1 MKSEKREG
9 RSRFAQS
16 LGQDKVGLLV
26 ADSGGMGYNG
36 GKKKSPV
43 MTGEREERMM
53 LKPRRLYPGDRVAMV
68 SLSWG
73 GLGDPQFLHK
83 YDIAKKRLKEEF
95 QLELVPMPHALKGS
109 DFVARHPELRAQDL
123 MDAFRDR
130 SIAAIFCAIG
140 GDDTLRTLPYIDFA
154 VMRDNPKIFMGYSDT
169 TINHLM
175 MQRAGL
181 VSFYGPSVM
190 CEFGEYV
197 RMFDYTREAV
207 RRLLFADS
215 AGYVV
220 PSSPSWSDDYVPW
233 DEQNVHIAKRL
244 RPETRGYELLQGS
257 GKVQGQLMGGC
268 VDVFCMAVGTP
279 IWPAP
284 KEWQGALLL
293 LETSEEKPSPA
304 TLTYALRSLAA
315 QGILRVVNGI
325 LVGKPQGEVYYE
337 EYKQVL
343 LQVVAQEEGLRHL
356 PILYNLNIGHAFP
369 TGVLPLGVQA
379 EIDCEAKTLTLL
391 ESATV
396 A

>member
-1 MKSEKREG
+1 
-9 RSRFAQS
+9 
-16 LGQDKVGLLV
+16 
-26 ADSGGMGYNG
+26 
-36 GKKKSPV
+36 
-43 MTGEREERMM
+43 
-53 LKPRRLYPGDRVAMV
+53 
-68 SLSWG
+68 
-73 GLGDPQFLHK
+73 
-83 YDIAKKRLKEEF
+83 
-95 QLELVPMPHALKGS
+95 
-109 DFVARHPELRAQDL
+109 
-123 MDAFRDR
+123 
-130 SIAAIFCAIG
+130 
-140 GDDTLRTLPYIDFA
+140 
-154 VMRDNPKIFMGYSDT
+154 MRDNPKIFMGYSDT

-244 RPETRGYELLQGS
+244 RPEAHGYELLQGS

-315 QGILRVVNGI
+315 QGILRAISGI
-325 LVGKPQGEVYYE
+325 VMGKPQGEVYYE